1 MPNAIS
7 YDHMAHHVAIVR
19 LVFLDQRVVQ
29 LADASV
35 VRVPGQA
42 SKVACE
48 TDVDI
53 FLRQVILVNQYLADL
68 VSRIEVCA
76 SFGIVVLLQEL
87 TVAILNDGF

>member
-1 MPNAIS
+1 MAALSAIS
-7 YDHMAHHVAIVR
+7 YNHMTHRVATVC

-53 FLRQVILVNQYLADL
+53 FLRQVILVDQHFTDL
-68 VSRIEVCA
+68 VDVVEVFA
-76 SFGIVVLLQEL
+76 FLWVVVLE
-87 TVAILNDGF
+87 